1 LVKHNNI
8 IDDIILDLRSK
19 DRESINRGINRI
31 NKIST
36 EIREQNGKKR
46 SRLKASVN
54 ELVRRLLLLTNDNDW
69 ETRCTALRSLKM
81 IYTTR
86 LSENNLKNIVSM
98 LLKRITDEDGRVR
111 WATVQTL
118 DWLKIFLPPELY
130 HETYLKLQ
138 EKYGRETGGVSK
150 SIGQALKRMD
160 SPYYR
165 LMLKAKEYQQF
176 GAYTKED
183 EEALAL
189 EAATKGIKSLAEEIQ
204 ENITRRRLKMTQA
217 PITPE
222 ISLKETFSRYNKDA
236 LEAMAKTL
244 DLPTPITGLKK
255 KQLIEKIS
263 NNLHNTKVLKK
274 VVKDLNPEE
283 SLALLDLLHKNGI
296 MPRNRFT
303 EKYGNDT
310 HESIYWKWHPPTSI
324 IGRLKMRGLVIEG
337 KYNEKIWIQVPKEL
351 IPQLEE
357 IKEQI
362 EEN

>member
-1 LVKHNNI
+1 
-8 IDDIILDLRSK
+8 
-19 DRESINRGINRI
+19 
-31 NKIST
+31 
-36 EIREQNGKKR
+36 
-46 SRLKASVN
+46 
-54 ELVRRLLLLTNDNDW
+54 
-69 ETRCTALRSLKM
+69 
-81 IYTTR
+81 
-86 LSENNLKNIVSM
+86 
-98 LLKRITDEDGRVR
+98 
-111 WATVQTL
+111 
-118 DWLKIFLPPELY
+118 
-130 HETYLKLQ
+130 
-138 EKYGRETGGVSK
+138 
-150 SIGQALKRMD
+150 
-160 SPYYR
+160 
-165 LMLKAKEYQQF
+165 
-176 GAYTKED
+176 
-183 EEALAL
+183 
-189 EAATKGIKSLAEEIQ
+189 
-204 ENITRRRLKMTQA
+204 MTQA
-217 PITPE
+217 PINPE

-274 VVKDLNPEE
+274 VVKNLRPEE

-303 EKYGNDT
+303 EKYGDDA